1 MKIGPINTSDKVLII
16 AEIGNN
22 HEGSIEEAKKLIRAA
37 AEAGANA
44 VKFQTF
50 VSEFYASAD
59 QSERLARL
67 KKFELSESDWMLLA
81 ELARDLGLEFFST
94 PVDLVSAERLNHVQK
109 IFKISSGDNLFWP
122 LVEKVASFGKPT
134 LISTGLTEEEDILKI
149 VSFWEQRAP
158 LEDLALLHCVA
169 SYPTSPEE
177 ANLAAIHTLVRKF
190 PQMVVGYSDHTLG
203 VETAPL
209 AVAAGARIV
218 EKHFTLDKNYSK
230 FRDHQISAD
239 PAELKELVSQ
249 IRGVESRMGTGK
261 LEVRACEQNSLQAFR
276 RSIAASRPIENGT
289 LLKIG
294 DLTWV
299 RPGIGIPPGSEGRI
313 LGRKLN
319 KNKSLGELILEKDLS
334 PA

>member
-1 MKIGPINTSDKVLII
+1 MKIGSIDTTEKVLII

-22 HEGSIEEAKKLIRAA
+22 HEGSIDEAKNLIRAA

-67 KKFELSESDWMLLA
+67 KKFELSEADWILLA
-81 ELARDLGLEFFST
+81 ELARDLGLVFFST
-94 PVDLVSAERLNHVQK
+94 PFDLLSAERLNHVQK

-134 LISTGLTEEEDILKI
+134 LISTGLTGDGSLHKI
-149 VSFWEQRAP
+149 VNFWEKRAP
-158 LEDLALLHCVA
+158 LDRLALLHCVA
-169 SYPTSPEE
+169 SYPTPPEE
-177 ANLAAIHTLVRKF
+177 ANLAAIHALVKKF
-190 PQMVVGYSDHTLG
+190 PQLVIGYSDHTLG
-203 VETAPL
+203 VETAPF

-218 EKHFTLDKNYSK
+218 EKHFTLDKNYSN

-239 PAELKELVSQ
+239 PAELKTLVSQ
-249 IRGVESRMGTGK
+249 IRAVERRMGTGK
-261 LEVRACEQNSLQAFR
+261 LEVRACELTSAQALR
-276 RSIAASRPIENGT
+276 RSIAAGRQLEKGT

-299 RPGIGIPPGSEGRI
+299 RPGMGIPPGSESKI

-319 KNKSLGELILEKDLS
+319 KNKSIGELILEEDLS